1 MASTPAPPS
10 VPPTP
15 PGASAPPS
23 AISAAGAGDT
33 QWTRLHPL
41 SPIVR
46 AGSVVAVLVVF
57 STQFDTGRRRSFPWV
72 SLVLLGVGIV
82 AGVVSW
88 LVTRWRVQGSDLRIE
103 TGLIRRQSIRVPLSR
118 IQAVDVISPVLA
130 RVLGLAEVR
139 VVVAGRGTGRTRL
152 AYLGAAE
159 AQRVRAMLLALAHGL
174 ASETPEPPAQPL
186 LRIDNLRVAFAT
198 LLTAPVNV
206 LITIAVLA
214 VVLSL
219 LLPRGEATA
228 TIAIPALVGVVPE
241 VFRRFNAVYDFQL
254 SEGADGF
261 RLSRGLLQ
269 TRTETIPFGR
279 IQAVRWVEPLLW
291 RQFGWVRLEV
301 DVARQR
307 GSQQREEG
315 SAQLSRTLLPVGSH
329 DHAAWLLQR
338 VLPGAAAVPPPGSRP
353 PRRALLRAPFSYHLL
368 SFWHDRG
375 RHGFART
382 GRVRPEVV
390 IVPLEKMQSVRLRQG
405 PLQRWLHL
413 ATVHVDTAGRGWQ
426 ARAVCRDA
434 AEADALVETLT
445 ELARRARRA
454 STAAAQ
460 AARDGGSNGGR
471 RPLGH
476 DAMDPDGV

>member
-1 MASTPAPPS
+1 MALAQAP
-10 VPPTP
+10 
-15 PGASAPPS
+15 
-23 AISAAGAGDT
+23 AGAPASRDT
-33 QWTRLHPL
+33 EWARLHPL
-41 SPIVR
+41 SPVVR
-46 AGSVVAVLVVF
+46 AGSALAVIVLF
-57 STQFDTGRRRSFPWV
+57 STQFDTGRHRGFPWE
-72 SLVLLGVGIV
+72 SLALLGLGVV
-82 AGVVSW
+82 AGIVSW
-88 LVTRWRVQGSDLRIE
+88 LVTRWRVQGNDLRIE

-152 AYLGAAE
+152 AYLGAPE
-159 AQRVRAMLLALAHGL
+159 AQQVRAMLLALAHGL

-186 LRIDNLRVAFAT
+186 LRINNTRVILAT

-214 VVLSL
+214 VIGSL
-219 LLPRGEATA
+219 LVPRGEATA
-228 TIAIPALVGVVPE
+228 TVAIPALLAVGPE

-254 SEGADGF
+254 SEGADGL

-315 SAQLSRTLLPVGSH
+315 SAQLSRALLPVGSRE
-329 DHAAWLLQR
+329 HAAWLLQR
-338 VLPGAAAVPPPGSRP
+338 VLPGAAAVPPPGTRP
-353 PRRALLRAPFSYHLL
+353 PRRAVVRAPFSYHLL
-368 SFWHDRG
+368 AFWHDRG
-375 RHGFART
+375 RHAFART

-390 IVPLEKMQSVRLRQG
+390 VVPLEKVQSVRLRQG
-405 PLQRWLHL
+405 PLQRWLRL

-434 AEADALVETLT
+434 DQAGLLLELLT
-445 ELARRARRA
+445 DLARQARRAR
-454 STAAAQ
+454 
-460 AARDGGSNGGR
+460 GGAGGR
-471 RPLGH
+471 GGTR
-476 DAMDPDGV
+476 

>member
-1 MASTPAPPS
+1 MALAPAPAGTS
-10 VPPTP
+10 
-15 PGASAPPS
+15 ASR
-23 AISAAGAGDT
+23 DT
-33 QWTRLHPL
+33 EWTRLHPL
-41 SPIVR
+41 SPVVR
-46 AGSVVAVLVVF
+46 AGSALAVIVLF
-57 STQFDTGRRRSFPWV
+57 STQFDTGRKRGFPWE
-72 SLVLLGVGIV
+72 SLVLLGLGIV
-82 AGVVSW
+82 AGIVSW

-152 AYLGAAE
+152 AYLGAGE

-186 LRIDNLRVAFAT
+186 LRINNLRVIFAT

-206 LITIAVLA
+206 LITVAVLA
-214 VVLSL
+214 VVGSL
-219 LLPRGEATA
+219 LVPRGEATA

-254 SEGADGF
+254 AEGADGL

-291 RQFGWVRLEV
+291 RGFGWVRLEV

-315 SAQLSRTLLPVGSH
+315 SAQLSRTLLPVGSRE
-329 DHAAWLLQR
+329 HAAWLLER

-353 PRRALLRAPFSYHLL
+353 PRRAILRAPLSYHLL
-368 SFWHDRG
+368 AFWHDRG
-375 RHGFART
+375 RHTFART

-390 IVPLEKMQSVRLRQG
+390 VVPLEKVQSVRLRQG
-405 PLQRWLHL
+405 PLQRWLRL

-426 ARAVCRDA
+426 ARAVCREA
-434 AEADALVETLT
+434 AEASALLEGLT
-445 ELARRARRA
+445 DLARQARRARSNGSGRG
-454 STAAAQ
+454 
-460 AARDGGSNGGR
+460 AAR
-471 RPLGH
+471 
-476 DAMDPDGV
+476 

>member
-1 MASTPAPPS
+1 MAVAPAPTGTS
-10 VPPTP
+10 
-15 PGASAPPS
+15 ASP
-23 AISAAGAGDT
+23 DT
-33 QWTRLHPL
+33 DWARLHPL
-41 SPIVR
+41 SPVVR
-46 AGSVVAVLVVF
+46 AGSALAVIVLF
-57 STQFDTGRRRSFPWV
+57 STQFDTGRRRGFPWE
-72 SLVLLGVGIV
+72 SLVLLGLGVV

-152 AYLGAAE
+152 AYLGAGE

-186 LRIDNLRVAFAT
+186 LRINNMRVIFAT

-206 LITIAVLA
+206 LITVAVLA
-214 VVLSL
+214 VVGSL
-219 LLPRGEATA
+219 LVPRGEATA

-254 SEGADGF
+254 AEGADGF

-307 GSQQREEG
+307 GSQREEG
-315 SAQLSRTLLPVGSH
+315 SAQLSRTLLPVGARE
-329 DHAAWLLQR
+329 HAAWLLER

-353 PRRALLRAPFSYHLL
+353 PRRAVLRAPLSYHLL
-368 SFWHDRG
+368 AFWHDRG
-375 RHGFART
+375 RHAFART

-390 IVPLEKMQSVRLRQG
+390 VVPLEKVQSVRLRQG
-405 PLQRWLHL
+405 PLQRWLRL
-413 ATVHVDTAGRGWQ
+413 ASVHVDTAGRGWQ

-434 AEADALVETLT
+434 TEAAGLLDGLT
-445 ELARRARRA
+445 ELARHARRA
-454 STAAAQ
+454 RPGASD
-460 AARDGGSNGGR
+460 RGGA
-471 RPLGH
+471 P
-476 DAMDPDGV
+476 